1 MTNSLIKML
10 LQFLLF
16 TAVVPAVSAENRLDK
31 LDSKAFLLKARNPDN
46 RTWCTMDGKVVHR
59 KSGSD
64 TASAPLY
71 LGIAFNPDR
80 MLAQVIIDNKE
91 GYTLGQAYA
100 GNDST
105 TVIPLNPAGYKQS
118 MLSEFGLRAQDLS
131 MSFLYWNFEKEL
143 AREDI
148 KGSECR
154 VFILREP
161 KTGEIAKVYLN
172 SQYCFPMKVEWFK
185 EKYVENEEPYRTL
198 EAASFKKEK
207 DFWIVNKLKLY
218 GPGWRTNVEFDNIDV
233 GMTADNIPPKLF
245 RELPETAAPGRT

>member
-1 MTNSLIKML
+1 MTNSLVKML
-10 LQFLLF
+10 LPLLLF
-16 TAVVPAVSAENRLDK
+16 TIMIPAVSAENRLDK

-46 RTWCTMDGKVVHR
+46 RTWCTMDGKVIHR
-59 KSGSD
+59 KSGLD
-64 TASAPLY
+64 TVSAPLY

-80 MLAQVIIDNKE
+80 MLAQVVIDNKE
-91 GYTLGQAYA
+91 GYTLGQAYS

-105 TVIPLNPAGYKQS
+105 TVIPLNPAGYKKS

-131 MSFLYWNFEKEL
+131 MSFLYWNLEREL
-143 AREDI
+143 GREDI

-161 KTGEIAKVYLN
+161 RSGEIAKVYIN

-185 EKYVENEEPYRTL
+185 DKYVENEEPYRTL

-218 GPGWRTNVEFDNIDV
+218 GPGWRTNVEFANIDV
-233 GMTADNIPPKLF
+233 GVTAENIPSKLF
-245 RELPETAAPGRT
+245 RELPDIVK

>member
-1 MTNSLIKML
+1 ML
-10 LQFLLF
+10 LPLLLF
-16 TAVVPAVSAENRLDK
+16 TVMIPAVSAENRLDK

-46 RTWCTMDGKVVHR
+46 RTWCTMDGKVIHR
-59 KSGSD
+59 KSGLD
-64 TASAPLY
+64 TVSAPLY

-80 MLAQVIIDNKE
+80 MLAQVVIDNKE
-91 GYTLGQAYA
+91 GYTLGQAYS

-105 TVIPLNPAGYKQS
+105 TVIPLNPAGYKKS

-131 MSFLYWNFEKEL
+131 MSFLYWNLEREL
-143 AREDI
+143 GREDI

-161 KTGEIAKVYLN
+161 RSGEIAKVYIN

-185 EKYVENEEPYRTL
+185 DKYVENEEPYRTL

-218 GPGWRTNVEFDNIDV
+218 GPGWRTNVEFANIDV
-233 GMTADNIPPKLF
+233 GVTAENIPSKLF
-245 RELPETAAPGRT
+245 RELPDIVK

>member
-1 MTNSLIKML
+1 MTNSPIKVL

-16 TAVVPAVSAENRLDK
+16 TVVILAVNAENPLDK

-46 RTWCTMDGKVVHR
+46 RTWCTMDGKVIHR

-64 TASAPLY
+64 TVNAPLY

-80 MLAQVIIDNKE
+80 MLAQVVIDNKE

-105 TVIPLNPAGYKQS
+105 TVIPLNPAGYKKS

-143 AREDI
+143 TREDI

-161 KTGEIAKVYLN
+161 KQGEIAKVYIN
-172 SQYCFPMKVEWFK
+172 SRYCFPMKVEWFK
-185 EKYVENEEPYRTL
+185 DKYVENEEPYRTL
-198 EAASFKKEK
+198 EAASFRKEK

-233 GMTADNIPPKLF
+233 GVTAENIPQKLF
-245 RELPETAAPGRT
+245 RELPDMAK

>member
-1 MTNSLIKML
+1 MTNLSIKAL
-10 LQFLLF
+10 LQLLLF
-16 TAVVPAVSAENRLDK
+16 TGMVMAVSAENRLDK

-46 RTWCTMDGKVVHR
+46 RTWCTMEGKVFHR
-59 KSGSD
+59 KGGAD
-64 TASAPLY
+64 TVSAPLY

-80 MLAQVIIDNKE
+80 MLAQVVIDNKE
-91 GYTLGQAYA
+91 GYTMGQAYA
-100 GNDST
+100 GSDST
-105 TVIPLNPAGYKQS
+105 TVIPLNPAGYKKS

-148 KGSECR
+148 KGAECR

-161 KTGEIAKVYLN
+161 KTGEIARVYLN

-245 RELPETAAPGRT
+245 RELPDAAPDRK

>member
-1 MTNSLIKML
+1 MTNSLVKML
-10 LQFLLF
+10 LPLLLF
-16 TAVVPAVSAENRLDK
+16 TIMIPAVSAENRLDK

-46 RTWCTMDGKVVHR
+46 RTWCTMDGKVIHR
-59 KSGSD
+59 KSGLD
-64 TASAPLY
+64 TVSAPLY

-80 MLAQVIIDNKE
+80 MLAQVVIDNKE
-91 GYTLGQAYA
+91 GYTLGQAYS

-105 TVIPLNPAGYKQS
+105 TVIPLNPAGYKKS

-131 MSFLYWNFEKEL
+131 MSFLYWNLEREL
-143 AREDI
+143 GREDI

-161 KTGEIAKVYLN
+161 RSGEIAKVYIN

-185 EKYVENEEPYRTL
+185 DKYVENEEPYRTL

-218 GPGWRTNVEFDNIDV
+218 GPGWRTNVDFANIDV
-233 GMTADNIPPKLF
+233 GVTAENIPSKLF
-245 RELPETAAPGRT
+245 RELPDIVK

>member
-1 MTNSLIKML
+1 MTNSSIKIL

-16 TAVVPAVSAENRLDK
+16 TVIILAASAENRLDK

-46 RTWCTMDGKVVHR
+46 RTWCAMDGKAIHR

-71 LGIAFNPDR
+71 LGIVFNPDR
-80 MLAQVIIDNKE
+80 MLAQVVIDNKE

-105 TVIPLNPAGYKQS
+105 TVIPLNPDGYKKS
-118 MLSEFGLRAQDLS
+118 TLSEFGLRAQDLS

-154 VFILREP
+154 VFILQEP
-161 KTGEIAKVYLN
+161 KHGEIAKVYIN

-185 EKYVENEEPYRTL
+185 KYVENEEPYRTL

-207 DFWIVNKLKLY
+207 DLWIVNKLKLY

-233 GMTADNIPPKLF
+233 GVTAENIPKKLF
-245 RELPETAAPGRT
+245 RELPDIVVSGKK